1 MQSLQILYTFVL
13 RAAEIATIFGPN
25 VVGIPHAIQKYTKV
39 AKGSKAIFSACYNIS
54 QPNFVILLIFSMLFL
69 AVPVVI
75 YLHLHV
81 PSFKISL

>member
-1 MQSLQILYTFVL
+1 MWLEYKS
-13 RAAEIATIFGPN
+13 
-25 VVGIPHAIQKYTKV
+25 IQKYTKV

-81 PSFKISL
+81 PSFKISLYWELSIETILRGY